1 MKKKIKYY
9 HEGRTTAAAAA
20 MGTYGR
26 GATVST
32 RRHSTTHSKRWRESQ
47 LKSYT

>member
-9 HEGRTTAAAAA
+9 HEGRTTAAAAI
-20 MGTYGR
+20 GTYGR